1 MNKRLKAKL
10 EKRQALFK
18 SQTEH
23 RAIGKTIRLAASRQG
38 AQSNTHRLT
47 TRDYNKEV
55 LF

>member
-23 RAIGKTIRLAASRQG
+23 RAIGKTERLAASRQG
-38 AQSNTHRLT
+38 AKSNTHRLT
-47 TRDYNKEV
+47 TRESQ
-55 LF
+55 